1 MNVTSNQQMPGFS
14 EAQLLSKPGLL
25 LPPAVKTSRLVG
37 QARIDAF
44 SPVNQNGSF
53 EFDRVIKSGEVYKRT
68 KNTKQWKK
76 TYLVL
81 RPNLLS
87 AYKNHSEERLHK
99 QISLSDLNDVAH
111 LKDRKGRRD
120 HLFSLYTPART
131 YHFQANDR
139 KDAEAWVELLRKE
152 ARIDEE
158 EQDYRMHELIPTN
171 GSHEAQAHPHHLE
184 QERFG
189 SSSPEPIDIPGQSTT
204 TKDGIRIPGGQRL
217 SAQYLEYSGDELGN
231 FSDWSDTPQ
240 QNHAQTPHESL
251 LSRKMRP
258 ASGLGPL
265 ASSSAPATTTARN
278 ASHSSGFQIQ
288 DEERVVWHGYLLILR
303 SKGAVRQW
311 KKVWV
316 VLRPKNLA
324 LYKNEEE
331 YAARLIL
338 PLSNVINAVEIDPL
352 SRSKAHCMQVIA
364 DDKTLRFS
372 APSEEALT
380 KWLGALKSQLA
391 RRREARKNPKP

>member
-1 MNVTSNQQMPGFS
+1 M
-14 EAQLLSKPGLL
+14 
-25 LPPAVKTSRLVG
+25 
-37 QARIDAF
+37 
-44 SPVNQNGSF
+44 
-53 EFDRVIKSGEVYKRT
+53 
-68 KNTKQWKK
+68 
-76 TYLVL
+76 
-81 RPNLLS
+81 LS

>member
-1 MNVTSNQQMPGFS
+1 MEVTSPSQQTLGS
-14 EAQLLSKPGLL
+14 TGAELLSKPRLQ
-25 LPPAVKTSRLVG
+25 LPQAVNTSRLVG

-53 EFDRVIKSGEVYKRT
+53 EFDRVIKSGEVYRRT
-68 KNTKQWKK
+68 KKTKQWKK

-87 AYKNHSEERLHK
+87 AYKNPSEDRLHK

-131 YHFQANDR
+131 YHFQANER
-139 KDAEAWVELLRKE
+139 KDAEAWVELIRKE

-158 EQDYRMHELIPTN
+158 EQDYRRHKLGPTN
-171 GSHEAQAHPHHLE
+171 GVHEAQADPHCIE

-189 SSSPEPIDIPGQSTT
+189 SSSPEPIDLAGQSTT
-204 TKDGIRIPGGQRL
+204 TKDGIKIPGARRP
-217 SAQYLEYSGDELGN
+217 SAQYLEYSGDDLGTY
-231 FSDWSDTPQ
+231 SDWSDTPQ

-251 LSRKMRP
+251 LNHKTLP

-265 ASSSAPATTTARN
+265 ASSSAPATTARN

-324 LYKNEEE
+324 LYKNDEE

-338 PLSNVINAVEIDPL
+338 PLSNIINAVEIDPL
-352 SRSKAHCMQVIA
+352 SRSKSHCMQVIA

-380 KWLGALKSQLA
+380 EWLGALKSQLA
-391 RRREARKNPKP
+391 RHRQARKNPKR